1 MKWPQV
7 FARITPN
14 LGDCVFVKI
23 EINLENTIRFL
34 LSIVTP
40 TIGSEQHITGGVF
53 FYLKNS
59 LYWLLQRVYI
69 ENLRE
74 EERKYNFGNFTASH
88 CTVNSNFKL
97 GVIFQNFAR
106 AYKHK
111 TCQLMIFP
119 TTLFPLLTYCL
130 NPA

>member
-40 TIGSEQHITGGVF
+40 TIGSEQP
-53 FYLKNS
+53 S
-59 LYWLLQRVYI
+59 Q
-69 ENLRE
+69 E
-74 EERKYNFGNFTASH
+74 EFSF
-88 CTVNSNFKL
+88 
-97 GVIFQNFAR
+97 I
-106 AYKHK
+106 
-111 TCQLMIFP
+111 
-119 TTLFPLLTYCL
+119 
-130 NPA
+130 